1 MKKTFLVLALLAGLY
16 SQANAQQQLKFSV
29 KAGLTAPKFV
39 TGGGNTDIKSSKTSS
54 FYAGASVDIPLNTTL
69 SIQPGLTFIGKGF
82 REYFAD
88 VDFVEGQLFLLTVER
103 NTKPYYIELPFPLV
117 AGFNL
122 IGGKLQL
129 GAGPYAALGV
139 GGRHKTKVNAVMES
153 RIGDEGFEFYE
164 DEKIKFGSSEED
176 VTPRAD
182 FGLSTFVAFQL
193 RSGIGLQ
200 GGFSRGLTRVNNND
214 PNNVKIYN
222 QVLSLGLFYTL

>member
-82 REYFAD
+82 RQYFAE
-88 VDFVEGQLFLLTVER
+88 VDFVEGQLFLVTIDQ
-103 NTKPYYIELPFPLV
+103 NTKPYYIELPLHLV

-129 GAGPYAALGV
+129 GVGPYASLGV
-139 GGRHKTKVNAVMES
+139 AGRNIIKANAVMES
-153 RIGDEGFEFYE
+153 RIGGDGFEFHEE
-164 DEKIKFGSSEED
+164 DKIKFGRSAEANMRRS
-176 VTPRAD
+176 D
-182 FGLSTFVAFQL
+182 FGLSTLVAFQL
-193 RSGIGLQ
+193 RNGIGFQ
-200 GGFSRGLTRVNNND
+200 GGFSRGLIWIDNVEA
-214 PNNVKIYN
+214 NNVKIYN